1 MSSSSA
7 TSPMKNSTA
16 RTTGDASTHLR
27 LRRVLT
33 VAIAFSGTAVLIAM
47 GRPTLTDSAS
57 AFRHLDW
64 AWVPL
69 AVAAEAASMAAFA
82 GTQRRLLG
90 AGGTNLHLGSV
101 MAVTYAGN
109 AISVSLPLA
118 GPEAATGFVYRRY
131 SRLGID
137 PAVAGWALAVS
148 GVFSSLAFAFVL
160 AGGAAASGN
169 APATTL
175 GLVFA
180 AISIFLTV
188 TMLTALRHSS
198 VRHSVNRHLAHF
210 IALSRKLV
218 NRPGPEA
225 MDALDRL
232 LDRVASL
239 SLPRLQYAKILTLA
253 LWNWAA
259 DCLCLAFAFRAIG
272 AQIPWQGLFLAY
284 SAGMAAASIGP
295 TPGGLGVVEATLSA
309 ALVATGIKGH
319 TALAAV
325 LVYRLISFWLVM
337 TIGWAVV
344 AKLTKTR
351 LIGVPAFYRRTAGS
365 GTALGYP
372 LELNASKS
380 CDPSS
385 LVPEG
390 ASHTPSTSAPWQARP
405 IESAS
410 NGTDPTDTARRS
422 LRRQQQTDTQGS
434 RALSGQPKNSHKKTK
449 YRVAFGRRS
458 ALFMGMGATRRER
471 APPRQRPAV
480 HIHRDATNVRH
491 WCPNS

>member
-1 MSSSSA
+1 MNRRPRPSSVVIAGSA
-7 TSPMKNSTA
+7 ETTTPADPTRAKA
-16 RTTGDASTHLR
+16 RG
-27 LRRVLT
+27 RRWRGVLT
-33 VAIAFSGTAVLIAM
+33 VAIAFSGTGVLIAA
-47 GRPTLTDSAS
+47 GRPTLTDSVS
-57 AFRHLDW
+57 ALRHLDW

-82 GTQRRLLG
+82 GTQRRLLR
-90 AGGTNLHLGSV
+90 AGGTNLPLGSV
-101 MAVTYAGN
+101 TAVTYAGN
-109 AISVSLPLA
+109 AISVSLPVA

-180 AISIFLTV
+180 AISIFLTI
-188 TMLTALRHSS
+188 TMLTALRRSS
-198 VRHSVNRHLAHF
+198 VRHSLNRHLAHF

-225 MDALDRL
+225 ADALDRL

-239 SLPRLQYAKILTLA
+239 SLPRAQYAKVMALA
-253 LWNWAA
+253 LWNWVA
-259 DCLCLAFAFRAIG
+259 DCLCLAFAIRAIG

-284 SAGMAAASIGP
+284 SAGMAAASIGL

-319 TALAAV
+319 SALAAV

-344 AKLTKTR
+344 AILTKAR
-351 LIGVPAFYRRTAGS
+351 PFRRSGVLPTHRRIRHCARVPRANTPAT
-365 GTALGYP
+365 
-372 LELNASKS
+372 
-380 CDPSS
+380 PSS
-385 LVPEG
+385 RQ
-390 ASHTPSTSAPWQARP
+390 S
-405 IESAS
+405 
-410 NGTDPTDTARRS
+410 RRC
-422 LRRQQQTDTQGS
+422 
-434 RALSGQPKNSHKKTK
+434 
-449 YRVAFGRRS
+449 VA
-458 ALFMGMGATRRER
+458 
-471 APPRQRPAV
+471 
-480 HIHRDATNVRH
+480 
-491 WCPNS
+491 